1 MAYLPTSQRTSI
13 AQAQDPNQVQQSTAM
28 PTSSAGG
35 GTAPSPVYGS
45 ASSAPVGSTTA
56 QNAPSYP
63 LVTDYLRA
71 NEGAGNKLASTISSQ
86 VGGEVESAKQ
96 AADRAQSE
104 WAAQN
109 QNTINQWQ
117 QAVTAGHQTDAQRIK
132 ELKQKADEELWNT
145 RGMWR
150 TLDPGDQRN
159 RHAQRIYDAYRDQYA
174 PTAVADPNL
183 STYYTP
189 QAVTAAQADVNDT
202 LNALGSEGGRSA
214 IVSSRFGG
222 RGGYGGGAAALDSAL
237 LNRANPQSDIRARY
251 GNIINALT
259 AEPAPIAARAPAAP
273 AELSARWWRPSAENP
288 SGLYPDDGTPLPN
301 A

>member
-132 ELKQKADEELWNT
+132 ELKQKADEQLRSINGFWFNPPKDDLNAYV
-145 RGMWR
+145 RG
-150 TLDPGDQRN
+150 T
-159 RHAQRIYDAYRDQYA
+159 YDRYRSQYA

-273 AELSARWWRPSAENP
+273 AELSARWWLPSAENP